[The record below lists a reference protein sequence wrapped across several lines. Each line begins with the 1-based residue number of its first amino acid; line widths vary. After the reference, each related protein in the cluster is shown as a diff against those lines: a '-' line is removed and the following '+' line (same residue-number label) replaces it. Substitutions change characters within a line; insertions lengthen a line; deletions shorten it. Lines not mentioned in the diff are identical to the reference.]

1 MLSTRGMVLAALMF
15 SGFTVRAAEFAVIKQ
30 EDRGVA
36 VTLDGKTFT
45 EYLIK
50 SGHKPVLFP
59 LIGPGGHELTRR
71 YPLQDALETER
82 SDHIHHRSFWFTHG
96 DVNGIDFWG
105 ESDKSGHILHREFLK
120 VRGGETALISTR
132 NDWVDTAG
140 VTHCSDVRT
149 LTFGADTVRRWI
161 DFDITIT
168 GAREVK
174 FGDTKEGS
182 FGIRLAGTM
191 KVDAKPGGKIINSEG
206 QTDKGA
212 WGKAAKW
219 VDYVGPVDGNTVGVA
234 ILNHPSSF
242 RFPTHWHVRTYGLF
256 AANPFGLH
264 HFYGDN
270 SVDAGHTLKK
280 GESFSL
286 HYRVLLHHG
295 DTGQGKVAEAYA
307 EYAETDRD
315 LALGSQESPRA
326 QRVLLRGLRLLRAL
340 RSRR

>member
-1 MLSTRGMVLAALMF
+1 MLSIRFVALVALMF
-15 SGFTVRAAEFAVIKQ
+15 SGFAAQAAEFAVEKQ
-30 EDRGVA
+30 EARGVI

-45 EYLIK
+45 EYLVK

-59 LIGPGGHELTRR
+59 LIGPSGSELTRR

-105 ESDKSGHILHREFLK
+105 ESDKSGYILHREFLQ
-120 VRGGETALISTR
+120 VQGGETALISTR
-132 NDWVDTAG
+132 NDWVDRAE

-149 LTFGADTVRRWI
+149 LTFGADGTRRWI

-168 GAREVK
+168 AAREVK

-182 FGIRLAGTM
+182 FGIRLAGSM
-191 KVDAKPGGKIINSEG
+191 KVDATPGGQIVNSEG

-219 VDYVGPVDGNTVGVA
+219 VDYVGPVGGKTVGVA

-270 SVDAGHTLKK
+270 SIDAGHTLKK

-286 HYRVLLHHG
+286 HYRVLLHDG
-295 DTGQGKVAEAYA
+295 DTTQGKVAEAFA
-307 EYAETDRD
+307 EYAKTDRT
-315 LALGSQESPRA
+315 LALGPKVSPPEK
-326 QRVLLRGLRLLRAL
+326 RVLLRSLFSRLRRP
-340 RSRR
+340 RR